1 MIESFKKLEG
11 TPCLGEKIS
20 IRKLGEETTKTSA
33 QAAVIALKALT
44 KNGKIFMY
52 IHYGINVNF
61 DHSVN
66 LVIQETSNLELDM
79 HVIHPFVKVT
89 I

>member
-44 KNGKIFMY
+44 MI
-52 IHYGINVNF
+52 
-61 DHSVN
+61 
-66 LVIQETSNLELDM
+66 TSS
-79 HVIHPFVKVT
+79 
-89 I
+89 